1 MGFSPI
7 PHYAFRKLTD
17 ISAEFL
23 EGLGIGF
30 LMLDLDNTVAA
41 YSEHTP
47 SDSVLQWA
55 AQIKDSGIELIIV
68 SNSVREGRVE
78 AFAEALRTG
87 FVKGAS
93 KPSPKVVVQ
102 TMKDSGFAP
111 EKSALVGDQ
120 IYTDTLA
127 ANRAGAVS
135 IIVRPRRFTNPF
147 LAIRYA
153 LEAPFRAICRNR
165 MWNAGLGAVDKYTR
179 HR

>member
-1 MGFSPI
+1 MCFSPI
-7 PHYAFRKLTD
+7 PQYAFRRLTD
-17 ISAEFL
+17 ISPEFL
-23 EGLGIGF
+23 KELGIGF

-47 SDSVLQWA
+47 SDSVLQWT
-55 AQIKDSGIELIIV
+55 AQIKDCGIKLIIV

-78 AFAEALRTG
+78 AFAQALRTG

-93 KPSPKVVVQ
+93 KPSPKVVIQ
-102 TMKDSGFAP
+102 AMRESGFTP

-127 ANRAGAVS
+127 ANRAGIVS
-135 IIVRPRRFTNPF
+135 IIVHPRRFTNPF

-153 LEAPFRAICRNR
+153 LEAPFRTICNYRMRNAECGMR
-165 MWNAGLGAVDKYTR
+165 N
-179 HR
+179 

>member
-1 MGFSPI
+1 MRFSPI
-7 PHYAFRKLTD
+7 PQYAFRKLTD
-17 ISAEFL
+17 ISPDFL
-23 EGLGIGF
+23 EKLDIGF

-47 SDSVLQWA
+47 CYSVLQWIE
-55 AQIKDSGIELIIV
+55 QVRSCGIELIIV

-78 AFAEALRTG
+78 AFAEALRIG

-93 KPSPKVVVQ
+93 KPSPKIVMQ
-102 TMKDSGFAP
+102 TMKESGFTP
-111 EKSALVGDQ
+111 EKSALIGDQ

-127 ANRAGAVS
+127 ANRAGVVS
-135 IIVRPRRFTNPF
+135 IIVKPRRFTNPF

-165 MWNAGLGAVDKYTR
+165 MWNSEFGVR
-179 HR
+179 H